1 MSYMDSFRKRV
12 GRGGVTSIKSRIVA
26 DARKNFERSLKNDPS
41 AITTKITN
49 VGEVNIAEDT
59 RLVDCIIN
67 DYSKNDQK
75 TYDEKIIYLRHSEEN
90 IGIGSYVE
98 FDGYIWLIIF
108 REHRSANVYR
118 SFIMRKCNQIIKY
131 EYQGRVY
138 DIPCIVKNLTQYS
151 DGLQDI
157 VYTSTPDA
165 RRSITYSDNFVTYN
179 IKLGHRFLINK
190 NNAYR
195 VTHIQDFEY
204 QDDYTESN
212 GIATCIAIHTS
223 TLSDD
228 DMDNNIAFNGETSN
242 DTIMIGSNLSYSM
255 EGCTWYIEY
264 TSDKVDYLNI
274 SNKEGNYTISI
285 DMDFDLIGQTFK
297 LKALDFDGNVTSIKD
312 VTVVGFI

>member
-1 MSYMDSFRKRV
+1 MSLMDSFRKRV
-12 GRGGVTSIKSRIVA
+12 GRGGVYNVKSRIID
-26 DARKNFERSLKNDPS
+26 DARRNFERSLKNDPS
-41 AITTKITN
+41 SVTTRITN
-49 VGEVNIAEDT
+49 VGEVNISEDT
-59 RLVDCIIN
+59 RLVDCVIN
-67 DYSKNDQK
+67 DFSKNDQK
-75 TYDEKIIYLRHSEEN
+75 AYDEKVIYLRHSEEY

-98 FDGYIWLIIF
+98 FDGFIWLIIF

-131 EYQGRVY
+131 EYQGVVY

-242 DTIMIGSNLSYSM
+242 DTIMIGSNLSYSV

>member
-1 MSYMDSFRKRV
+1 MSLMDSFRKRV
-12 GRGGVTSIKSRIVA
+12 GRGGVYNVKSRIID
-26 DARKNFERSLKNDPS
+26 DARRNFERSLKNDPS
-41 AITTKITN
+41 SVTTRITN
-49 VGEVNIAEDT
+49 VGEVNISEDT
-59 RLVDCIIN
+59 RLVDCVIN
-67 DYSKNDQK
+67 DFSKNDQK
-75 TYDEKIIYLRHSEEN
+75 AYDEKVIYLRHSEEY

-98 FDGYIWLIIF
+98 FDGFIWLIIF

-131 EYQGRVY
+131 EYQGVVY